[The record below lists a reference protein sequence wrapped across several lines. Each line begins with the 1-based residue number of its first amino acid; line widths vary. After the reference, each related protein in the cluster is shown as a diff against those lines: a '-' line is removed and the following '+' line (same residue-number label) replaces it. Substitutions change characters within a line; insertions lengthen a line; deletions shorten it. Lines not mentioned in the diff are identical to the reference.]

1 MLIDRQCKIYKK
13 QYTMPLNKKD
23 RKIKTEMSRRYGQEK
38 AERVFYASATAGK
51 LGKDVQRRHGAKKA
65 TK

>member
-1 MLIDRQCKIYKK
+1 
-13 QYTMPLNKKD
+13 MPMTKKD